1 MDTKAIG
8 QRIKKAREAAGITQ
22 DELAKVVDCSTKHI
36 GALER
41 GIKTPSLDMLVT
53 IANTLGASAD
63 LLLQDVLEKP
73 VDSLA
78 SELAAA
84 VAPLSEQM
92 QNRVLKALR
101 AFAGNEGK
109 NE

>member
-8 QRIKKAREAAGITQ
+8 QRIKKAREATGITQ
-22 DELAKVVDCSTKHI
+22 DELAKVIGCSTKHI

-41 GIKTPSLDMLVT
+41 GIKTPSLDMFVT

-73 VDSLA
+73 VDCRA
-78 SELAAA
+78 SEFAAA
-84 VAPLSEQM
+84 VAPLSEKM
-92 QNRVLKALR
+92 QNRVLQALR
-101 AFAGNEGK
+101 VLAGNGD
-109 NE
+109 

>member
-1 MDTKAIG
+1 MDTKALG

-22 DELAKVVDCSTKHI
+22 DELAKEIGCSTKHI

-41 GIKTPSLDMLVT
+41 GIKTPSLDMFVI

-73 VDSLA
+73 IDTLA
-78 SELAAA
+78 GEFAAA
-84 VAPLSEQM
+84 VSPLDAQM
-92 QNRVLKALR
+92 QNRILRALR
-101 AFAGNEGK
+101 VFSES
-109 NE
+109 E

>member
-8 QRIKKAREAAGITQ
+8 QRIKKAREATGITQ
-22 DELAKVVDCSTKHI
+22 DELAKVIGCSTKHI

-41 GIKTPSLDMLVT
+41 GIKAPSLDMFVT

-73 VDSLA
+73 VDALA

-84 VAPLSEQM
+84 VAPLPEQM

-101 AFAGNEGK
+101 VFAGNGDSIE
-109 NE
+109 

>member
-22 DELAKVVDCSTKHI
+22 DELAKVIGCSTKHI

-41 GIKTPSLDMLVT
+41 GIKTPSLDMFVI

-73 VDSLA
+73 IDTLA
-78 SELAAA
+78 GEFAAA
-84 VAPLSEQM
+84 VSSLDAQM
-92 QNRVLKALR
+92 QNRILRALR
-101 AFAGNEGK
+101 VFSES
-109 NE
+109 E

>member
-8 QRIKKAREAAGITQ
+8 QRIKKAREAAGI
-22 DELAKVVDCSTKHI
+22 STKHI

-41 GIKTPSLDMLVT
+41 GIKTPSLDMFVI

-73 VDSLA
+73 VDA
-78 SELAAA
+78 MAGEFAAA
-84 VAPLSEQM
+84 VAPLAPQM
-92 QNRVLKALR
+92 QNRILQALR
-101 AFAGNEGK
+101 VFALGED
-109 NE
+109 